1 MLSSSLSG
9 LFDSRETN
17 LSPIY
22 GGEILN
28 ESPRNV
34 ETRAAGGAGRIA
46 EAAGVGRGEE
56 GKRSDQRLIKACL
69 RKEKGWERADPAWR
83 SGDEGP
89 GPCADSDR

>member
-56 GKRSDQRLIKACL
+56 
-69 RKEKGWERADPAWR
+69 E
-83 SGDEGP
+83 
-89 GPCADSDR
+89 

>member
-22 GGEILN
+22 GGEKFSTSPPGTSKRALLEALDVLRRQP
-28 ESPRNV
+28 ES
-34 ETRAAGGAGRIA
+34 
-46 EAAGVGRGEE
+46 EE

-83 SGDEGP
+83 SEDEGP